1 MEKIMNENEMQV
13 LMDRLARRLATARLA
28 LDIPT
33 TPCVVDFHLA
43 FVTDIAAQ
51 VRALPAATALP
62 AVRGAFG
69 SATEALLAEVLTMKS
84 VPDTIPNQWTREA
97 GCPACG
103 QVPDALA
110 RCRCS

>member
-1 MEKIMNENEMQV
+1 MNQNDMQA

-28 LDIPT
+28 LEIPT
-33 TPCVVDFHLA
+33 TPYVVDFHLA
-43 FVTDIAAQ
+43 FVTDIADQ
-51 VRALPAATALP
+51 IRALPAATALP
-62 AVRGAFG
+62 PVGRAFG
-69 SATEALLAEVLTMKS
+69 AATEALLADVLTNTG
-84 VPDTIPNQWTREA
+84 VPDTIPMQWTREA